1 MVRLSLLILL
11 SLLIAPAS
19 AHEIHSGGG
28 FMAGFN
34 HPVLGF
40 DHLLAMLSVGM
51 LSTQLGGRA
60 ILTVPL
66 AFVCFMLVGGILGL
80 LSLIHI

>member
-34 HPVLGF
+34 HPVL
-40 DHLLAMLSVGM
+40 
-51 LSTQLGGRA
+51 
-60 ILTVPL
+60 
-66 AFVCFMLVGGILGL
+66 
-80 LSLIHI
+80 

>member
-1 MVRLSLLILL
+1 MARLCLLTLFTLL
-11 SLLIAPAS
+11 FIAPAS

-28 FMAGFN
+28 FMSGFN

-51 LSTQLGGRA
+51 LSTQLGGVRFGRS
-60 ILTVPL
+60 P
-66 AFVCFMLVGGILGL
+66 
-80 LSLIHI
+80 

>member
-1 MVRLSLLILL
+1 MARIGLLLL
-11 SLLIAPAS
+11 LTLCWIAPVS

-28 FMAGFN
+28 FMSGFN

-60 ILTVPL
+60 IWTVPL
-66 AFVCFMLVGGILGL
+66 AFVTFMLVGGI
-80 LSLIHI
+80 